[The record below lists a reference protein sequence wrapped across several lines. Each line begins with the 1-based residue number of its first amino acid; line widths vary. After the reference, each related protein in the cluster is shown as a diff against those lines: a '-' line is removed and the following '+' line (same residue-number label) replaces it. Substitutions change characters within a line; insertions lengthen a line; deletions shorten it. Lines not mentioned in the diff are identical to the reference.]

1 MQCSTPAQH
10 TCTLHLGHPCLHL
23 RHHVL
28 QVGQDN
34 PLYRDGAEGRST
46 RVTRSSMDDVL
57 WTAATSTAATAAAS
71 ACSAVAA
78 PGCVDGVDAPLQGQ
92 PTLAGPAGASESAPL
107 GESAAAAVDATA
119 PAAAG
124 MDATGQASGSVM
136 EGKVGGYEAPGTGKS
151 SIRKGLAWSDGGTIA
166 SGACTDGAAMSGAVV
181 RAVNALS
188 EGGVLA
194 WGSGAV
200 GAEQAA
206 EQSAVGMRTGQ
217 EGEEVQG
224 SEELEGIEG
233 VQGAGKG
240 KMGKEEGQDANE
252 APDSQGTGR
261 SNTASEG
268 QGTNRSAG
276 GSEGQGTSRSAGGSW
291 SEAASQ
297 VEAMGR
303 AAAALI
309 EARQKQQQLQQ
320 HRYAKHQQQHGS
332 SAAPGAL
339 PSTGASQAS
348 VPVAAPSALPGS
360 GTKVAPVPRLELP
373 LRSQAPGLAS
383 RLPGGKWAHRAA
395 SAGGAPPSTITT
407 CAPGPADAAAES
419 SLQALARRATA
430 GDAPL
435 IAALSSLSKK
445 RDAPST
451 IKLTPGSSG
460 QGGAGPDDGMGSPGG
475 FVARTIAELTARV
488 AVAPEASAAVGA
500 ATPLAAQDV
509 ALAVPGPRAVAGATL
524 QSQGE
529 VGSRGGG
536 GQSDGAATRSGS
548 FTRLPRPPGGLTT
561 AAASTAASFAASVTA
576 GPASS
581 SIPGPPP
588 ARGGSKK
595 RLQLDHLL
603 TGAPGGGSGGSGA
616 PAPLL
621 PRSDGAARTAA
632 DGLRVSGSGGSLNW
646 QQSLRRSVDGGN
658 SFKGIAAGGGVAGVG
673 SVGLRSSADGA
684 PSRLSRAVSTG
695 VHTSADSSFVAGGAA
710 AGGRRWGPGGG
721 SYTSADGAP
730 GNCVQATAG
739 FMRSSVSGSFAGTGS
754 QPEGG
759 RATSQLEGG
768 GPEEPGLPTGVV
780 VRRRGL
786 GHSIK
791 SKISSLLK
799 ASSNAGAGPGA
810 KDVKGHTKR

>member
-1 MQCSTPAQH
+1 MQARCLP
-10 TCTLHLGHPCLHL
+10 HPCLRP
-23 RHHVL
+23 RHHLL

-34 PLYRDGAEGRST
+34 PLYHDGAEGRST

-57 WTAATSTAATAAAS
+57 WTAATSTAAA
-71 ACSAVAA
+71 ACSAGTA
-78 PGCVDGVDAPLQGQ
+78 PRSVDGVNAPLQGQ
-92 PTLAGPAGASESAPL
+92 PTLVGPTGASKAVPL
-107 GESAAAAVDATA
+107 RERAAAAMDATA
-119 PAAAG
+119 PEAAG
-124 MDATGQASGSVM
+124 MDATGQASRSVM
-136 EGKVGGYEAPGTGKS
+136 AGEVGGYEAAGTGKS
-151 SIRKGLAWSDGGTIA
+151 SVRKGLAWSDGGTIA
-166 SGACTDGAAMSGAVV
+166 SGACTAGAAMSGAVV

-206 EQSAVGMRTGQ
+206 EQSTVGMRTGQ

-224 SEELEGIEG
+224 SEELERIEG

-240 KMGKEEGQDANE
+240 RRGKQEGQDANE

-276 GSEGQGTSRSAGGSW
+276 GSEGQGTSRSSGGNW

-303 AAAALI
+303 AAATLI
-309 EARQKQQQLQQ
+309 EARQKPRQLQQ
-320 HRYAKHQQQHGS
+320 HRYMKPKQQQGS
-332 SAAPGAL
+332 SAAPGML
-339 PSTGASQAS
+339 PGTGASQAS
-348 VPVAAPSALPGS
+348 IAVAAPSALTVS

-373 LRSQAPGLAS
+373 LRSQAPSLAS
-383 RLPGGKWAHRAA
+383 RLPGSKWAPRAA
-395 SAGGAPPSTITT
+395 SAGGAPPSTITNG
-407 CAPGPADAAAES
+407 APGPADAAAES
-419 SLQALARRATA
+419 SLQALARRVTA
-430 GDAPL
+430 SDAPL
-435 IAALSSLSKK
+435 IAASPSLSKK

-451 IKLTPGSSG
+451 IKLAPGSSG
-460 QGGAGPDDGMGSPGG
+460 RGGARPDSGAGSPSG

-488 AVAPEASAAVGA
+488 VVAPEASAAVGA

-509 ALAVPGPRAVAGATL
+509 ALAAPGSQAMEGATP
-524 QSQGE
+524 QSQGG
-529 VGSRGGG
+529 VGGRDGGG
-536 GQSDGAATRSGS
+536 PSGGAATRSGS
-548 FTRLPRPPGGLTT
+548 FSRRPRPAGGPST
-561 AAASTAASFAASVTA
+561 AAASTAASFSASVTA
-576 GPASS
+576 GPAPS

-595 RLQLDHLL
+595 RLQLDHLV
-603 TGAPGGGSGGSGA
+603 TGAPGGGGGGTGA

-621 PRSDGAARTAA
+621 PRSDGAARTAV
-632 DGLRVSGSGGSLNW
+632 DGLRVSSSGGSLNW

-658 SFKGIAAGGGVAGVG
+658 SSKGSAAGGGVAGVG

-695 VHTSADSSFVAGGAA
+695 VHTSADSSFVAGDAA
-710 AGGRRWGPGGG
+710 AGGRRWGPGMG
-721 SYTSADGAP
+721 SCTSADGAP
-730 GNCVQATAG
+730 GNFVQATAG
-739 FMRSSVSGSFAGTGS
+739 FMRSSVSGSFAGAVS
-754 QPEGG
+754 QLEGG
-759 RATSQLEGG
+759 GATSQLEGG

-780 VRRRGL
+780 VRKRGL

-799 ASSNAGAGPGA
+799 VSSNAGAGPGA
-810 KDVKGHTKR
+810 KDFKGHTKR